1 MGLSTERQIIYMDS
15 SILIVVI
22 VKQSWITARLLPL
35 MVLYGGVFL
44 TYLLYISIRGAASFA
59 SYRACS
65 HHNFPRSHVLFS
77 PRGSI
82 QRSLAWP
89 TSSHVKRSI
98 SSTDTVVDH
107 SNFYSETK
115 VDDDQPGEKL
125 VLREFSM
132 PLQTSLG
139 AYELRV
145 RSKCLEEGG
154 PTAKLIRWNISH
166 ADRQTGQAHVEVRP
180 TVSHLQAATNAM
192 LITCYLDQSG
202 FNFNPF
208 ITGFEVLH

>member
-1 MGLSTERQIIYMDS
+1 MLH
-15 SILIVVI
+15 
-22 VKQSWITARLLPL
+22 
-35 MVLYGGVFL
+35 YGGIFL
-44 TYLLYISIRGAASFA
+44 VHLLYISIRGAASFA
-59 SYRACS
+59 SHRTCIR
-65 HHNFPRSHVLFS
+65 HNFPRSHALS

-89 TSSHVKRSI
+89 ISCHVNRLI

-115 VDDDQPGEKL
+115 FDDQPREKL

-145 RSKCLEEGG
+145 KSKCLEEGG

-166 ADRQTGQAHVEVRP
+166 ADRQTGQAHVEVWL
-180 TVSHLQAATNAM
+180 TVSH
-192 LITCYLDQSG
+192 
-202 FNFNPF
+202 
-208 ITGFEVLH
+208 